1 MTYGIEWLNV
11 YGGRVA
17 IPVAEILRGRGL
29 DVARFDNLMMP
40 DAARSVALPFEDPVT
55 NGANAARPMLDL
67 VGVDGIELLITAT
80 ESGVDYSKSVAS
92 HLHRHLGL
100 PSTCRLVEVK
110 QACYAATAALQLAV
124 GHLATRASAGAK
136 ALVIA
141 TDVAVVGADGEYAEP
156 ATGSGAVAMLVGADG
171 GVLAIDPG
179 AYGLHSF
186 DTFDSARPLPDRDV
200 VDVDRSLMAY
210 LECLRHSVTDYLTKV
225 ADADLRTTFD
235 YLALHT
241 PFPAMVKAAHRSLLR
256 DVTGASAEV
265 IERDFA
271 ERVAPSLHYPSLVGN
286 LFSGSLYLALAALI
300 DAVQPARDCRVGLFS
315 YGSGCS
321 SEFFSGVIGAESA
334 RRVGKLRIAEGLARR
349 RRIDFAQYL
358 ALLPAARAALV
369 PVEHRQIDLDQA
381 DGSGPTL
388 ALTAVRNYNRHY
400 EWLGTGG

>member
-17 IPVAEILRGRGL
+17 VPVAEILRGRGL
-29 DVARFDNLMMP
+29 DPDRFDAVLP
-40 DAARSVALPFEDPVT
+40 RDAARSVALPFEDPVT
-55 NGANAARPMLDL
+55 HGANAARPILDL

-92 HLHRHLGL
+92 HLHRYLAL
-100 PSTCRLVEVK
+100 PATCRLVEVK

-124 GHLATRASAGAK
+124 GHLAARARDGAK

-141 TDVAVVGADGEYAEP
+141 TDVAVVGADGDYAEP

-179 AYGLHSF
+179 AYGLHGF

-210 LECLRHSVTDYLTKV
+210 LECLRHSVNGYLATV
-225 ADADLRTTFD
+225 ADADLHATFD

-241 PFPAMVKAAHRSLLR
+241 PFPGMVKAAHRSLLR
-256 DVTGASAEV
+256 DLTGASAEA

-271 ERVAPSLHYPSLVGN
+271 ERVAPSLRYPSLVGN

-300 DAVQPARDCRVGLFS
+300 DTVQPVRDCRVGLFS

-321 SEFFSGVIGAESA
+321 SEFFSGVIGTESA
-334 RRVGKLRIAEGLARR
+334 RRVGKLGIADGLARR
-349 RRIDFAQYL
+349 RLIDFAEYRT
-358 ALLPAARAALV
+358 LLPAARAALV
-369 PVEHRQIDLDQA
+369 PAENREIDLSLA
-381 DGSGPTL
+381 DGPTL
-388 ALTAVRNYNRHY
+388 ALTAVHDYQRHY